1 MIQHGFQV
9 LYTFVNNKHSIF
21 YAIVDKHSI
30 FYAIFVIIKMQ
41 LASI

>member
-9 LYTFVNNKHSIF
+9 RYTFVSIKHSIF
-21 YAIVDKHSI
+21 YAII
-30 FYAIFVIIKMQ
+30 VIIKMQ